1 MSPATGGGDMGGEAR
16 SKRAGRRGHGGAHR
30 GRGERIV
37 REREDGAAAAVRSA
51 SADTRPGKERRGGDG
66 VLGVRSWGRTSGE
79 RKKGGGGDG
88 APFIGDTAGSGGW
101 SAGDATR
108 QRGVGEGRGAGM
120 AVGRCATSVKTGE
133 RRR

>member
-51 SADTRPGKERRGGDG
+51 SADTRPGKERRGAMEC
-66 VLGVRSWGRTSGE
+66 SACAH
-79 RKKGGGGDG
+79 GGG
-88 APFIGDTAGSGGW
+88 
-101 SAGDATR
+101 R
-108 QRGVGEGRGAGM
+108 VVKEKRGA
-120 AVGRCATSVKTGE
+120 VATE
-133 RRR
+133 RPL